1 MVDQVSTPIVPTRP
15 PSGTESLGSAATDRG
30 QMALQF
36 EHTPSHAADDFL
48 VGEGNRLALGHIL
61 AFPAWPGPLSLI
73 VGPPKSGK
81 SHLARIFAE
90 HAGAA
95 RPQPGALED
104 LARSGGSAP
113 LVIEDVDRP
122 GYDEAALFHLLNQ
135 SMRDRRPLL
144 MTARDQVANW
154 PYTTDDLRSRAR
166 LATLLLVTAAAD
178 SELSQMFVKLF
189 GDRQV
194 VVDPRIIG
202 YVVPRMERSPAE
214 VAALAELMDRLA
226 LERGSAIT
234 RKIAAEALALRR
246 KARGEDVEEL
256 DLEADDE

>member
-1 MVDQVSTPIVPTRP
+1 
-15 PSGTESLGSAATDRG
+15 
-30 QMALQF
+30 MALEF
-36 EHTPSHAADDFL
+36 AHSPSHAAADFL
-48 VGEGNRLALGHIL
+48 VGDGNRLALGHIL
-61 AFPAWPGPLSLI
+61 AFPAWLGPLSLI

-90 HAGAA
+90 HAGAKA
-95 RPQPGALED
+95 PLPSELEE
-104 LARSGGSAP
+104 LARQGGTTP
-113 LVIEDVDRP
+113 LVIEDVDQP
-122 GYDEAALFHLLNQ
+122 GYAETPLFHLLNQ

-154 PYTTDDLRSRAR
+154 PYVTDDLRSRAR
-166 LATLLLVTAAAD
+166 LATLLLVTAAGD

-214 VAALAELMDRLA
+214 VVALAELMDRLA

-234 RKIAAEALALRR
+234 RTIAAEALALRR
-246 KARGEDVEEL
+246 RARGEDIEEL